1 MGINIE
7 NTKKTALV
15 LGGGGSRGAY
25 EIGVWKALNELGIKI
40 DIVTGTSVG
49 AINGALVAQGDLEIA
64 EKLWKELETQMVFD
78 VEGNDALS
86 YAKEII
92 AHGGAGTDGLK
103 KLLTDTISE
112 EKVRNSHVE
121 YGLTTVSIPDLK
133 PHELLKEE
141 IPEEQL
147 IKYIMA
153 SAACFPASKF
163 TEIDGKRFIDGGY
176 SDNIPIKLALEAG
189 AERVIAVNLDAVGII
204 KKADM
209 KKVDDLTIVEPR
221 WNLGNFLVF
230 DKQNSSRIIQL
241 GYLNTMKVMGRHD
254 GERYTFHKGEFD
266 DKKMRGSDEAGDFF
280 EVDPLTVYTKDGF
293 NEELKK
299 KVDEYIKINE
309 RELKEDFNTL
319 IVDSKHLKHAE
330 DFFELAHATTNLI
343 KDGLHNAN
351 SKLFTLV
358 IAESLKNH
366 MDEKNF
372 FLSKAA
378 LKVLRHQ
385 ITAANYLLK
394 YNLY

>member
-1 MGINIE
+1 METNIT
-7 NTKKTALV
+7 NNKKTALV

-25 EIGVWKALNELGIKI
+25 EIGVWKALDELGYKI

-64 EKLWKELETQMVFD
+64 ERLWKELETQMVFD
-78 VEGNDALS
+78 VAGNDALS

-92 AHGGAGTDGLK
+92 MHGGAGTDGLK

-112 EKVRNSHVE
+112 KTVRDSDVE
-121 YGLTTVSIPDLK
+121 YGLTAVSVPDMK
-133 PHELLKEE
+133 PHELLKED
-141 IPEEQL
+141 IPDGEL
-147 IKYIMA
+147 IQYIMA

-163 TEIDGKRFIDGGY
+163 AEIEGTKFIDGGY
-176 SDNIPIKLALEAG
+176 SDNIPIELALEAG

-204 KKADM
+204 KKKDM
-209 KKVDDLTIVEPR
+209 KKVDDLVLIEPR

-230 DKQNSSRIIQL
+230 DKQNSSRIIKL
-241 GYLNTMKVMGRHD
+241 GYLNTMKALGHHD
-254 GERYTFHKGEFD
+254 GDRYTFQKGHFD
-266 DKKMRGSDEAGDFF
+266 EKKMRGSDDAADYF
-280 EVDPLTVYTKDGF
+280 EVDPLKVYTIDEF

-299 KVDEYIKINE
+299 KVDEYVKINE

-319 IVDSKHLKHAE
+319 VVDSHHLKHAQ
-330 DFFELAHATTNLI
+330 DFIELAHATSNLI

-366 MDEKNF
+366 MDDKNF
-372 FLSKAA
+372 FLSKPA
-378 LKVLRHQ
+378 LKLLKSQV
-385 ITAANYLLK
+385 TAANYLLK
-394 YNLY
+394 NDIY